1 MKKLVLAIA
10 LYQIASSAY
19 ANPISTPS
27 TSSATAGTVLAVPA
41 TGQLLEPERA
51 FQPRI
56 RRKDA
61 KTAEVKFDIA
71 PGYYLYQGRI
81 RVEGYSAAALSPPT
95 ERVTASQ
102 ASKAAGRVMA
112 IRLPQGRFVDDPTFG
127 HVEIFDRS
135 VSFDVDLDFAP
146 TGGAKGVGVGIG
158 TGTGIGIGK
167 GRQAIKSAAKLVVTS
182 QGCAAAGVCFP
193 PLQHEFSLPAAASFS
208 QADAATENPWVLPVG
223 ATALGFGR
231 PKSFT
236 GR

>member
-41 TGQLLEPERA
+41 TGQLLEPEHA

-102 ASKAAGRVMA
+102 ASKAAGSVMA

-146 TGGAKGVGVGIG
+146 TGGAEGVGIG
-158 TGTGIGIGK
+158 TGIGKGK

>member
-146 TGGAKGVGVGIG
+146 TGGAEGVGVGVG
-158 TGTGIGIGK
+158 T

>member
-102 ASKAAGRVMA
+102 ASKAAGSVMA

-135 VSFDVDLDFAP
+135 VSFDVDLDFALI
-146 TGGAKGVGVGIG
+146 GGAKGVGVGTG
-158 TGTGIGIGK
+158 TGT

>member
-102 ASKAAGRVMA
+102 ASKAAGSVMA

-135 VSFDVDLDFAP
+135 VSFDVDLDFALI
-146 TGGAKGVGVGIG
+146 GGAKGVGVGIG
-158 TGTGIGIGK
+158 KGK

>member
-102 ASKAAGRVMA
+102 ASKAAGSVMA

-146 TGGAKGVGVGIG
+146 TGGAEGLGIG
-158 TGTGIGIGK
+158 TGIGKGK

>member
-146 TGGAKGVGVGIG
+146 TGGAEGVGIG
-158 TGTGIGIGK
+158 TGIGKGK

>member
-10 LYQIASSAY
+10 LYQIASSAC

-102 ASKAAGRVMA
+102 ASKAAGSVMA

-146 TGGAKGVGVGIG
+146 TGGAEGVGIG
-158 TGTGIGIGK
+158 TGIGKGK

>member
-1 MKKLVLAIA
+1 
-10 LYQIASSAY
+10 
-19 ANPISTPS
+19 
-27 TSSATAGTVLAVPA
+27 VLAVPA

-102 ASKAAGRVMA
+102 ASKAAGSVMA

-146 TGGAKGVGVGIG
+146 TGGAEGVGIG
-158 TGTGIGIGK
+158 TGIGKGK

>member
-102 ASKAAGRVMA
+102 ASKAAGSVMA

-146 TGGAKGVGVGIG
+146 TGGAEGVGIG
-158 TGTGIGIGK
+158 IGKGK